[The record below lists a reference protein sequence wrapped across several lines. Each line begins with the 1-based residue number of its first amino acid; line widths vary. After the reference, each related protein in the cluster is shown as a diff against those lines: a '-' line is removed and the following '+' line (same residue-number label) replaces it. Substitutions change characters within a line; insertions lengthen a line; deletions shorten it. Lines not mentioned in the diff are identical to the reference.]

1 MRVQLIKKLAVN
13 LIFYHDLSWIK
24 KNKVP
29 KIIVTI
35 DAPKNEESTS
45 E

>member
-1 MRVQLIKKLAVN
+1 MIMQLEEMLVVN
-13 LIFYHDLSWIK
+13 LIFYHDLDWIK

-35 DAPKNEESTS
+35 DAPKKEESIS
-45 E
+45 P